1 MECENKNFT
10 PVGATV
16 LGMHD
21 ALVSLTGLIAGIAFT
36 MPHRRDIVL
45 TAIIAS
51 ITAGLS
57 MAASNYLAEKAAG
70 NRTALTAG
78 MYTGVAYIATCV
90 VLIIPF
96 LFIRSRGAALFM
108 IFALAVFII
117 FAFNFGAG
125 RAGGRAWWHRAFEML
140 GVCAGVSVAAFII
153 GQIAKYCLGL
163 NI

>member
-1 MECENKNFT
+1 MKCENKNFT

-51 ITAGLS
+51 ITASLS
-57 MAASNYLAEKAAG
+57 MAASNYLANKAGDGQSPLRAG
-70 NRTALTAG
+70 L
-78 MYTGVAYIATCV
+78 YTGVAYMLTCV

-96 LFIRSRGAALFM
+96 VRIANRTTALFAT
-108 IFALAVFII
+108 FVLAVLII
-117 FAFNFGAG
+117 FVFNWGAG
-125 RAGGRAWWHRAFEML
+125 RTGGRAWWRCAFEML
-140 GVCAGVSVAAFII
+140 GVCAGVSGAGFII
-153 GQIAKYCLGL
+153 GQVAKYFLGL